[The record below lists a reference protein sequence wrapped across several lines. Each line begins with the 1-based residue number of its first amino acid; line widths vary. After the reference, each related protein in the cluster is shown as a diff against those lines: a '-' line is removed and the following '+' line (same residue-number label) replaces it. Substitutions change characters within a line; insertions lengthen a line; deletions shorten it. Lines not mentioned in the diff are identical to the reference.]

1 MMESESSKP
10 VPNVQLHKLAEA
22 LGDMR
27 DSLVTISL
35 ALTDLV
41 TEMPSPAR
49 DEAAIEV
56 ERYLARIS
64 EANRRG
70 FD

>member
-1 MMESESSKP
+1 MDNEPSKP
-10 VPNVQLHKLAEA
+10 VLKAQLHELAGA

-27 DSLVTISL
+27 DSLTTISMALKDL
-35 ALTDLV
+35 A

-49 DEAAIEV
+49 DEVLMDV
-56 ERYLARIS
+56 ERYLARFS
-64 EANRRG
+64 EGKKRD

>member
-1 MMESESSKP
+1 MDRDSSNP
-10 VPNVQLHKLAEA
+10 LPNEQLLKLADA
-22 LGDMR
+22 LGDLR
-27 DSLVTISL
+27 DSLVTASM

-49 DEAAIEV
+49 DEVVMEV
-56 ERYLARIS
+56 ERYLFRMR
-64 EANRRG
+64 EANRRD

>member
-1 MMESESSKP
+1 MERDAAKPSS
-10 VPNVQLHKLAEA
+10 NEQLILLADA
-22 LGDMR
+22 LGDIR

-49 DEAAIEV
+49 DAVLIEV
-56 ERYLARIS
+56 ERYLSRIR
-64 EANRRG
+64 EKN
-70 FD
+70 